1 MRSLLTP
8 GWGQMN
14 IDDKNKNE
22 EKTLMK
28 TQNAWL
34 SGRCLS
40 LQPQEAEEHLE
51 EWIFQAK
58 LSFLFVLNIIIYT
71 YAGTHV

>member
-1 MRSLLTP
+1 
-8 GWGQMN
+8 MN
-14 IDDKNKNE
+14 IDDKNKSE
-22 EKTLMK
+22 EMTLMK
-28 TQNAWL
+28 IQNAWL

-40 LQPQEAEEHLE
+40 LQPQETEEHLE

-71 YAGTHV
+71 DAGTYV